1 MTVICVDDEAL
12 ILQRTV
18 TMLKKT
24 KKFDNVEAFMEV
36 KEALDYLDGASAQ
49 LALLDIDMPE
59 MTGLELAEK
68 MKDKCPEIKII
79 FLTGYSEY
87 AVDAYAIHASGY
99 LLKPIGYDK
108 LVAEIDYVLGQVQAE
123 NVSAPSKTSDTRVR
137 IETFG

>member
-24 KKFDNVEAFMEV
+24 KKFDNVEAFLEV
-36 KEALDYLDGASAQ
+36 QEALDYLEGRSAQ

-87 AVDAYAIHASGY
+87 AVDAYAIHASGW
-99 LLKPIGYDK
+99 
-108 LVAEIDYVLGQVQAE
+108 
-123 NVSAPSKTSDTRVR
+123 R
-137 IETFG
+137 